1 MKAKN
6 VAKRSSRVIDS
17 ESSSDD
23 GDEIKIIFDE
33 DSMDDVVMF
42 QCMCCMP
49 ITSKR
54 VRRIGLHA
62 YSVLGGTIDELDIYI
77 LY

>member
-42 QCMCCMP
+42 QCIAACQSQAESEEDWVACIQCP
-49 ITSKR
+49 R
-54 VRRIGLHA
+54 WYHR
-62 YSVLGGTIDELDIYI
+62 
-77 LY
+77 